1 MSVKNYSSKGCNF
14 ADNFYSVKNPKMAE
28 ENGNNNPM
36 ENFLINGPFNI
47 SLEENIARA
56 TFSSSFNGTTL
67 QNDKNIFNDLDW
79 FEYQERS
86 KNTTGKPTF
95 DYDTSV
101 RVVMLSVL
109 LGGCAQCPFDI
120 IIMINHDQ

>member
-1 MSVKNYSSKGCNF
+1 MQITKT
-14 ADNFYSVKNPKMAE
+14 KMAE
-28 ENGNNNPM
+28 ENGNNNPN
-36 ENFLINGPFNI
+36 ENFLTNGPFNS

-56 TFSSSFNGTTL
+56 TFSSSFNGTAF
-67 QNDKNIFNDLDW
+67 QNEKNIFNNLDW
-79 FEYQERS
+79 FEFQERS

-109 LGGCAQCPFDI
+109 LGGWCAQLI
-120 IIMINHDQ
+120 SSS